1 MILMKIFITAL
12 VAAVSFLNHNAS
24 EDVLEKM
31 YKQYAGK
38 WMKSFRFTQTTEVYR
53 NDSLINTSTWYE
65 NIVYPDKFRID
76 FGSKTV
82 GNAALF
88 VNDSIYSFRSSKL
101 AHVSANDEDL
111 TFILGGMYFY
121 PLDTVKLM
129 LRRMGYD
136 LNKFYE
142 TNLNDK
148 PVYVIGANNAEEK
161 ANQLW
166 IDKEKLVV
174 AKFINYNRGDKEEGI
189 FGNHK
194 QFGNGWSETLCTFY
208 VDGKL
213 IQKETY
219 YECKADENIDLKI
232 FDPYNFSL
240 VQ

>member
-1 MILMKIFITAL
+1 MKIFTTSL
-12 VAAVSFLNHNAS
+12 VAVVFFLNHS
-24 EDVLEKM
+24 TGGDVIGKM

-38 WMKSFRFTQTTEVYR
+38 WMKSFSFTQTTEVYR

-76 FGSKTV
+76 FGSKTA

-88 VNDSIYSFRSSKL
+88 VNDSIYSFRNSKL

-121 PLDTVKLM
+121 PLDSVKLM

-136 LNKFYE
+136 LNKSYE
-142 TNLNDK
+142 TNLNAK
-148 PVYVIGANNAEEK
+148 PVYVIGANHAEEK

-166 IDKEKLVV
+166 IDKEKLVIV
-174 AKFINYNRGDKEEGI
+174 KFVNYNRGDKEEGI

-194 QFGNGWSETLCTFY
+194 QFGNGWSETLCNFY

-219 YECKADENIDLKI
+219 NDCKADENIDLKI

-240 VQ
+240 IQ

>member
-1 MILMKIFITAL
+1 MKIFIVSL
-12 VAAVSFLNHNAS
+12 VAVVSFLNHNTS
-24 EDVLEKM
+24 EDVVEKM
-31 YKQYAGK
+31 YKQYGGK
-38 WMKSFRFTQTTEVYR
+38 WMKSFSFTQTTEMYR

-76 FGSKTV
+76 FGSKTA
-82 GNAALF
+82 GSAALF
-88 VNDSIYSFRSSKL
+88 VKDSVYSFRNSKL
-101 AHVSANDEDL
+101 THVSANDEDL

-121 PLDTVKLM
+121 SLDSVKLM

-136 LNKFYE
+136 LNKSYE
-142 TNLNDK
+142 TSLNDK
-148 PVYVIGANNAEEK
+148 PVYVIGATKAEEK

-174 AKFINYNRGDKEEGI
+174 VKFISYNRGDKEEGI

-194 QFGNGWSETLCTFY
+194 QFGNGWSETLCNFY

-219 YECKADENIDLKI
+219 YDCKADENIDLKI

-240 VQ
+240 LQ

>member
-1 MILMKIFITAL
+1 MKFASIILFIFLA
-12 VAAVSFLNHNAS
+12 SFTSKNNGDDIIA
-24 EDVLEKM
+24 KM
-31 YKQYAGK
+31 YQQYAGK
-38 WMKSFRFTQTTEVYR
+38 WMKDFSFTQTTESYR

-65 NIVYPDKFRID
+65 HVVYPDKFRID
-76 FGSKTV
+76 FGNKTT
-82 GNAALF
+82 GNAAIF
-88 VNDSIYSFRSSKL
+88 VNDSVYSFRNSKL
-101 AHVSANDEDL
+101 THVSANDENL
-111 TFILGGMYFY
+111 TFMLGGMYFY

-142 TNLNDK
+142 TGLNNN
-148 PVYVIGANNAEEK
+148 PVYVIGADNADEK

-174 AKFINYNRGDKEEGI
+174 VKFINYDHGDKEEGI
-189 FGNHK
+189 FAKHK
-194 QFGNGWSETLCTFY
+194 QFGNSWSETFCTFY

-219 YECKADENIDLKI
+219 YDCKADAGIDLKI

-240 VQ
+240 LQ

>member
-1 MILMKIFITAL
+1 MKIFIAGLTA
-12 VAAVSFLNHNAS
+12 VVVFFNHNAGD
-24 EDVLEKM
+24 DVIEKM
-31 YKQYAGK
+31 YNQYAGK
-38 WMKSFRFTQTTEVYR
+38 WMKSFSFTQTTEMYR

-76 FGSKTV
+76 FGSKSA
-82 GNAALF
+82 GNAAIF
-88 VNDSIYSFRSSKL
+88 VHDSIYSFRSSRL
-101 AHVSANDEDL
+101 AHVSVNDEDL

-129 LRRMGYD
+129 MRRMGYD

-142 TNLNDK
+142 STLNDK
-148 PVYVIGANNAEEK
+148 PVYVIGANNADEK

-174 AKFINYNRGDKEEGI
+174 VKFINYNHGDKEEGI

-194 QFGNGWSETLCTFY
+194 PFSDGWSETLCTFY

-219 YECKADENIDLKI
+219 YDCKANENIDLKI
-232 FDPYNFSL
+232 FDPYNFSSI
-240 VQ
+240 Q